1 MSGSPSVAAPP
12 GRGRGT
18 CSARYAHSRGPLI
31 ARVLGVDACS
41 KGWVGIAHDGT
52 RCDAYFGATIA
63 EVVAAG
69 QADGAFDVVAIDIPI
84 GLPDSTS
91 RQADEL
97 ARRELGVRRAVL
109 ADDYAS
115 ASRINRELTGSG
127 ISMQAFMLKPKLLEV
142 EAWVLATTRTVI
154 EVHPELSFTT
164 MAGAPLPTR
173 KATWAGA
180 VERHRLLRSGGLTID
195 SELGEVGR
203 LAGVDDV
210 LDAGAAAWTAQRY
223 ARRVA
228 RSRPSPPERFS
239 DGIAC
244 AIWT

>member
-1 MSGSPSVAAPP
+1 M
-12 GRGRGT
+12 
-18 CSARYAHSRGPLI
+18 
-31 ARVLGVDACS
+31 
-41 KGWVGIAHDGT
+41 
-52 RCDAYFGATIA
+52 TIA

-97 ARRELGVRRAVL
+97 ARRELGVRRSSLFMTPVRRAVL

-142 EAWVLATTRTVI
+142 EAWVLATPRTVL
-154 EVHPELSFTT
+154 EVHPELGFTT
-164 MAGAPLPTR
+164 MAGGPLPTR

-180 VERHRLLRSGGLTID
+180 VERHRLLRSEGLTIE

-210 LDAGAAAWTAQRY
+210 LDAGAAAWTAQRF
-223 ARRVA
+223 ARGVA
-228 RSRPSPPERFS
+228 RSRPSTPERFS

-244 AIWT
+244 AIWA

>member
-1 MSGSPSVAAPP
+1 VAAPP

-91 RQADEL
+91 RRADEL
-97 ARRELGVRRAVL
+97 ARRELGPRRSSLFMTPVRRAVL
-109 ADDYAS
+109 ADDHAS
-115 ASRINRELTGSG
+115 ASRINRELTDSG

-142 EAWVLATTRTVI
+142 EAWVLAFSGRWVSPSKPSSARPAGSRGSTTCWTPARPRGRPGVTC
-154 EVHPELSFTT
+154 
-164 MAGAPLPTR
+164 AGSP
-173 KATWAGA
+173 
-180 VERHRLLRSGGLTID
+180 RHCR
-195 SELGEVGR
+195 
-203 LAGVDDV
+203 
-210 LDAGAAAWTAQRY
+210 
-223 ARRVA
+223 ARRSA
-228 RSRPSPPERFS
+228 SAT
-239 DGIAC
+239 G
-244 AIWT
+244 

>member
-1 MSGSPSVAAPP
+1 M
-12 GRGRGT
+12 
-18 CSARYAHSRGPLI
+18 
-31 ARVLGVDACS
+31 
-41 KGWVGIAHDGT
+41 
-52 RCDAYFGATIA
+52 
-63 EVVAAG
+63 VAAG

-97 ARRELGVRRAVL
+97 ARRELGIRRSSLFMTPVRRAVL
-109 ADDYAS
+109 ADDHAS

-239 DGIAC
+239 DWIAC